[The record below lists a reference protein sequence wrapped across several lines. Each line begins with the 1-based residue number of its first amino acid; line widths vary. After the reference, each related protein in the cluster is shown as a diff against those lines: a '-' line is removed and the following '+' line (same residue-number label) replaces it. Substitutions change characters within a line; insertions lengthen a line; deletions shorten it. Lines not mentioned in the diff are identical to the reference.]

1 MSSIKRLAGQTI
13 YYGLS
18 SILGRFISFILTPVY
33 TYSTIVTQAKLGQ
46 LTELMSYTSI
56 ILIFFTLRMEIAY
69 FRYGKAEGKE
79 KETYDASI
87 TAVWLLSIIFGSL
100 IVLFAPMIA
109 SWIDYSDRVIF
120 IHLLGLI
127 MAIDGC
133 CEIPFSKLRFEN
145 KARKFAMIK
154 IASIST
160 NVILNLFFVMACPI
174 LAQHFPGMMSWW
186 DPEQIITLIFLSN
199 VLSSLASLLFLIPV
213 IRRAHFQF
221 NKPLISKMFRYALP
235 LAIVGILGMFNDM
248 FGRIVLKWWLPG
260 TMEENQVQLGI
271 YGANYRLTVL
281 IVLFTQA
288 YRYAAEPFFFKESEK
303 EDNYKV
309 YADSAKYFAIFSLL
323 GYLFVILFIDILKH
337 FIAPRYWEGLPVLP
351 ILLMANV
358 FLGLYYNI
366 SVWYR
371 LKDRTMTGALIAA
384 IGAVIIVLLNWW
396 WIPAYGYIGSAWAT
410 LISYISI
417 TIICYWIGRKA
428 FPVPYQFRLIFM
440 LIVVAVALQWIST
453 RVNLYFTGHTGLHIV
468 FGVVLMAAYMLLI
481 WTFEHKAIRRLIRR

>member
-337 FIAPRYWEGLPVLP
+337 FIAPRYWEGLPV
-351 ILLMANV
+351 
-358 FLGLYYNI
+358 
-366 SVWYR
+366 WR
-371 LKDRTMTGALIAA
+371 
-384 IGAVIIVLLNWW
+384 
-396 WIPAYGYIGSAWAT
+396 
-410 LISYISI
+410 
-417 TIICYWIGRKA
+417 
-428 FPVPYQFRLIFM
+428 
-440 LIVVAVALQWIST
+440 
-453 RVNLYFTGHTGLHIV
+453 
-468 FGVVLMAAYMLLI
+468 
-481 WTFEHKAIRRLIRR
+481 